1 LGCLLGSLA
10 SGGLSDRYDKK
21 ALLIG
26 SAALFPISS
35 LATGWAYSFH
45 TFILYR
51 IARGVAIGV
60 ASNVSPTY
68 VTEISPA
75 PWRGRLVGVNQMG
88 IAVGSAA
95 DAGVHWRQELRRI

>member
-1 LGCLLGSLA
+1 MPA
-10 SGGLSDRYDKK
+10 RFSGLWRFERPLRQEGFVNR
-21 ALLIG
+21 
-26 SAALFPISS
+26 SAALFTISS

-60 ASNVSPTY
+60 ASNVSPTN

-75 PWRGRLVGVNQMG
+75 PRRGRLVAVNQMG